1 MALRCDHPTCG
12 LHSGKVFWPPDR
24 CHRSDLIWGCLWTPD
39 TTLNINPAT
48 FSSDVSYPRRG
59 TGEKASL
66 PTEGEMKAAEKTDG
80 KPPQQT
86 TGEDGKEVDGWSKE
100 KQLEVVRKAI
110 EESHNGTG
118 FTFTGQTRI
127 C

>member
-1 MALRCDHPTCG
+1 
-12 LHSGKVFWPPDR
+12 
-24 CHRSDLIWGCLWTPD
+24 
-39 TTLNINPAT
+39 
-48 FSSDVSYPRRG
+48 
-59 TGEKASL
+59 
-66 PTEGEMKAAEKTDG
+66 MKAAEKTDG

-118 FTFTGQTRI
+118 VHLYRADKDLLRTDLAPLAAFRS
-127 C
+127 